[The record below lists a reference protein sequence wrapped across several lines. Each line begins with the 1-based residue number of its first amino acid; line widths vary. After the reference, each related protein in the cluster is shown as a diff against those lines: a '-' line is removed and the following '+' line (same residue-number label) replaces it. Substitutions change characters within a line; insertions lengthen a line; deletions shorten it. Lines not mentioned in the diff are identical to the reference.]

1 MKYPLNEPNL
11 SKLEKE
17 YVLEVLDSG
26 WLSSGGEHTQ
36 IFEQNFAK
44 YLDINYAV
52 AVQSGTAALHLAL
65 KAVGVSPGD
74 SVILPNYS
82 CGATISTVC
91 QCGAEPIVMDI
102 EPETFGL
109 DSESL
114 ESAIK
119 KYNPK
124 AVQLVHVYG
133 FPARDSFKIKEIC
146 VKYGVILIED
156 ASEALGAEIGEH
168 KIGTIGDIATFST
181 RSEKMI
187 GIGEGGVVVTNKLEL
202 YDKMLQLASRNAPY
216 RSKKDNYWDK
226 YYYNGEGYNY
236 LLPHLLGAVAR
247 AQIERFPEILS
258 EKKRVGNTFRS
269 VFKENEFWRLQDI
282 SVNSSS
288 VFWLNSILFK
298 SLNQNLVR
306 ELGQYL
312 QTKGIDVRSGFIP
325 LANMDGFGP
334 TPYGSQN
341 VGEELYRRLLVLPS
355 ANWLKNSDLI
365 EIHNVIVNYLKSII

>member
-114 ESAIK
+114 ESSIK
-119 KYNPK
+119 KYSPK

-146 VKYGVILIED
+146 DKYGVILIED

-202 YDKMLQLASRNAPY
+202 YDKILQLASRNAPY

-269 VFKENEFWRLQDI
+269 VFKENEFWCLQNI
-282 SVNSSS
+282 TVNSSS

>member
-17 YVLEVLDSG
+17 YVLEALDSG
-26 WLSSGGEHTQ
+26 WLSSGGKHTQ
-36 IFEQNFAK
+36 IFEQNFSK

-91 QCGAEPIVMDI
+91 QCGAEPVVMDI

-109 DSESL
+109 DSATL

-119 KYNPK
+119 KYSPK

-146 VKYGVILIED
+146 DKYSVILIED

-202 YDKMLQLASRNAPY
+202 YDKILQLASRNAPY

-258 EKKRVGNTFRS
+258 EKQRVGNRFRS
-269 VFKENEFWRLQDI
+269 VFKENEFWRLQNI
-282 SVNSSS
+282 TVNSSS

-312 QTKGIDVRSGFIP
+312 QTQGIDVRSGFIP
-325 LANMDGFGP
+325 LSDMVGFVP
-334 TPYGSQN
+334 TPYGSQH

-355 ANWLKNSDLI
+355 ANWLQNSDLI
-365 EIHNVIVNYLKSII
+365 EIHSIIINFLERIK